1 MTPSAE
7 NVVPRSPV
15 QDWLDQHEAQ
25 QTTVGDSRFVL
36 RFASDEIERSAME
49 TLGLCDVSG
58 LRKLGLKG
66 PDAHRALQAARLDVP
81 HNIFESRPLTDG
93 GVIVRFGSDEFFL
106 ESGFQDKS
114 VRAVSDSVDQS
125 QGQMFRVAHQEA
137 SFLVSGSRGPE
148 VLAQTCGINF
158 SEAVPQQAVFTRVAG
173 VSCCILP
180 DTVRQVLCYRIWVD
194 PSYAMYLWD
203 TLVEICESLDGR
215 VIGAG
220 CLFPTLTA

>member
-15 QDWLDQHEAQ
+15 QDWLDKHGAQ

-58 LRKLGLKG
+58 LHKLGLKG
-66 PDAHRALQAARLDVP
+66 LGALQAANLDVP
-81 HNIFESRPLTDG
+81 HDIFESRPLTDG

-114 VRAVSDSVDQS
+114 VRAVSDSVD
-125 QGQMFRVAHQEA
+125 HQEA
-137 SFLVSGSRGPE
+137 TFLLSGSRGPE

-158 SEAVPQQAVFTRVAG
+158 SEAVPQRAVFTRVAS

-220 CLFPTLTA
+220 CLFPMLTA

>member
-15 QDWLDQHEAQ
+15 QDWLDKHGAQ

-58 LRKLGLKG
+58 LHKLGLKG
-66 PDAHRALQAARLDVP
+66 PGALQAANLDVP
-81 HNIFESRPLTDG
+81 HDIFESRPLTDS
-93 GVIVRFGSDEFFL
+93 GVIVCFGSDEFFL

-125 QGQMFRVAHQEA
+125 QGQIFRVDHQEA
-137 SFLVSGSRGPE
+137 TFLLSGSRGPE

-158 SEAVPQQAVFTRVAG
+158 SEAVPQRAVFTRVAG

-194 PSYAMYLWD
+194 PSYAVYLWD
-203 TLVEICESLDGR
+203 MLVEICESLDGR

-220 CLFPTLTA
+220 CLFPMLTA